1 MFIPIE
7 KCIAY
12 RCSVRPRQLL
22 KYSTG
27 AAEKPEIQL
36 ILVELCS
43 GEYSGFGEFYAT
55 SLNYPRGIP
64 GTSSLDEWSEILSS
78 CERLTGK
85 DAIQLRRLI
94 PERYEGAEDAA
105 GIVDCLD
112 FALHDLIGKA
122 RNLPA
127 WALVGGRRRDSVPAM
142 PVVHTDDT
150 PAMVSKAE
158 QWQKKWGIKLFK
170 LKPHADFDED
180 IKMMRAFNERLAP
193 GTRYLLDANYAYKSI
208 EEAARTLAAVARFG
222 VFLAEDPIE
231 STFDRYREELRP
243 PLNAAGVRLMLDQ
256 QARDAGQIFAIA
268 SNKAAD
274 VVNFHANWHSG
285 FAGLLAKATVA
296 AAGGMS
302 TFMGSSIYAGVADA
316 ANILLSSVLPGLVA
330 CEQVRGSDFYLD
342 GDSVVKEF
350 PPLVDGMYQ
359 VSDRP
364 GLGFEIDREKLAAL
378 TIERVVAGG

>member
-12 RCSVRPRQLL
+12 RCGVRLRQIL

-36 ILVELCS
+36 ILVEICS

-55 SLNYPRGIP
+55 SLNYPSGIP
-64 GTSSLDEWSEILSS
+64 GTSPLDEWGEILSS
-78 CERLTGK
+78 CEGLTGK

-94 PERYEGAEDAA
+94 PEEYEGVEDAS

-127 WALVGGRRRDSVPAM
+127 WALVGGRRRSSVPAM

-150 PAMVSKAE
+150 PAMVSKALH
-158 QWQKKWGIKLFK
+158 WQEKWGIKLFK

-180 IKMMRAFNERLAP
+180 IKMMQAFNERLAP

-231 STFDRYREELRP
+231 STFDR
-243 PLNAAGVRLMLDQ
+243 
-256 QARDAGQIFAIA
+256 
-268 SNKAAD
+268 
-274 VVNFHANWHSG
+274 
-285 FAGLLAKATVA
+285 
-296 AAGGMS
+296 
-302 TFMGSSIYAGVADA
+302 
-316 ANILLSSVLPGLVA
+316 
-330 CEQVRGSDFYLD
+330 
-342 GDSVVKEF
+342 
-350 PPLVDGMYQ
+350 
-359 VSDRP
+359 
-364 GLGFEIDREKLAAL
+364 
-378 TIERVVAGG
+378 